1 MRQRFHPEALEE
13 FEQAAVYY
21 EQQEPGLG
29 DHFIQVIETAIESII
44 NAPEMWPIL
53 ETPIRRRLTRT
64 FPYAV
69 LYAIDADHLLI
80 IAIMHCSRQ
89 PDYWRSRTS

>member
-1 MRQRFHPEALEE
+1 MRRRFHPEALEE

-44 NAPEMWPIL
+44 NAPEMWPRL
-53 ETPIRRRLTRT
+53 ETPVRRRLTRT

-69 LYAIDADHLLI
+69 LYAIDADHLFI
-80 IAIMHCSRQ
+80 IAVMHCSRQ
-89 PDYWRSRTS
+89 PDYWRSRIS